1 MLSLTC
7 FNRRFTPN
15 WKMAVLTCIGILFF
29 SRLGFWQLHRAQE
42 KKQMLT
48 TQARFSTASPVLWQP
63 GVPLPKQYQRIV
75 VTGKFLPK
83 TILLDNQHYQHQ
95 FGYNILTPLLLS
107 SGSVVL
113 VDRGW
118 MAGELSRQTF
128 PSPKVPD
135 EVLNIAGNVY
145 YPSKNWLMGAA
156 FEKKQNIILIE
167 RIDTDLLSQLLHK
180 TLYPFIIRLDKAEA
194 HGYVREWAIVAMP
207 PERHYAYAV
216 QWFALAF
223 VCFILFV
230 ALNFKK
236 LNENDP
242 T

>member
-7 FNRRFTPN
+7 FKHRFTPN

-29 SRLGFWQLHRAQE
+29 SRLGFWQLHRAEE
-42 KKQMLT
+42 KKQMLAMQSKFAT
-48 TQARFSTASPVLWQP
+48 ESPIHWQP
-63 GVPLPKQYQRIV
+63 DLSLPKQYQRIIMK
-75 VTGKFLPK
+75 GKFLPK

-95 FGYNILTPLLLS
+95 FGYDILSPLLLP

-118 MAGELSRQTF
+118 MAGDLSRQTF
-128 PSPKVPD
+128 PSPQVPD
-135 EVLNIAGNVY
+135 EILNIVGSAY
-145 YPSKNWLMGAA
+145 YPSKTLLIGAA
-156 FEKKQNIILIE
+156 FEKKANAILIE
-167 RIDTDLLSQLLHK
+167 RIDTDLISQLLHK
-180 TLYPFIIRLDKAEA
+180 PLYPFIIRLDKAEK

-223 VCFILFV
+223 VCLVLFV
-230 ALNFKK
+230 VLNFKK
-236 LNENDP
+236 MNENDQ